1 MDKKP
6 PKMISKVNGLLR
18 KVLRAIV
25 FILILLILLYAGL
38 KLWEYKVDVDKNTKV
53 TNFKSEQKQKYEV
66 LSRDLTMSL
75 PLFIGSPS
83 LEFVKGGNKGFIFS
97 YLLGEDYS
105 AFQEALGES
114 APIVFS
120 GSQVFG
126 SGCKKQACA
135 ELKAGFLVDPSTG
148 EFLALILDNGKP
160 IYYGLAEGK
169 AVPAVFEKWVSAQ
182 TVETAK

>member
-6 PKMISKVNGLLR
+6 PKMISKVNSLLR
-18 KVLRAIV
+18 KVFRAIV
-25 FILILLILLYAGL
+25 ILLTFLILLYVGL
-38 KLWEYKVDVDKNTKV
+38 KLWEYKVDVDKNAKV

-66 LSRDLTMSL
+66 LGKGLTMSL
-75 PLFIGSPS
+75 PLFVGSPS
-83 LEFVKGGNKGFIFS
+83 LEFVKGGSKGFIFA

-126 SGCKKQACA
+126 SGCKKQACS
-135 ELKAGFLVDPSTG
+135 ELKAAFLVDPGTS
-148 EFLALILDNGKP
+148 EFLAAILDNGKP

-169 AVPAVFEKWVSAQ
+169 PVPAVFEKWAGAQ
-182 TVETAK
+182 SVENAK